1 MAINMQ
7 GSWTVSVKSKE
18 DFEPAQRFIIADAD
32 TGSGTYDAATTTSVD
47 VTGDHW
53 TIRIQMRQGAV
64 FVDEHDRITFPVVN
78 SGQYHFDIQ
87 ADGNASDPV
96 WDDLILTCSTPVTFE
111 DFLIYGNVSY
121 YNGCI
126 FNPCT
131 LPFLT
136 IESRTALAQVLQNP
150 ILRVPVA
157 NLDPARMRLPPPQ
170 PPGPTPDPPFVPL
183 VVRLRDTAALPAKGG
198 QIFKRSAAPPAVSL
212 KKASANALAQTF
224 SAASSFSVGATR
236 SQALT
241 DIDQLA
247 LARFVDRLFLR
258 CSTGPLPGV
267 VLRFQE
273 YDRTNAELAGGS
285 YTGTGDRE
293 TLGVCATDVNG
304 NYIFRFSRTL
314 AQYFHEAAVD
324 VAPGEDLFTQIF
336 PDVIAQ
342 LLAFDP
348 GHPAG
353 YSYESAP
360 YWNVP
365 FLKQINICVPQG
377 AAPVT
382 TACQGANAIQ
392 AIGNIFIGAPQP
404 GGARACF
411 GNTLR

>member
-32 TGSGTYDAATTTSVD
+32 TGNGTYDAGSTTSVD

-53 TIRIQMRQGAV
+53 TIRIQMQQGAV
-64 FVDEHDRITFPVVN
+64 FVDEHDRITFPVV
-78 SGQYHFDIQ
+78 SGGHYHFDIQ
-87 ADGNASDPV
+87 AEGNASDPV
-96 WDDLILTCSTPVTFE
+96 GDDLILTCSTPVTFE

-157 NLDPARMRLPPPQ
+157 KLYPDRLRVPPPQ

-183 VVRLRDTAALPAKGG
+183 VVPLRDTAALPAKAR
-198 QIFKRSAAPPAVSL
+198 QIFKRSAASPAVSPHT
-212 KKASANALAQTF
+212 APANALAQTF
-224 SAASSFSVGATR
+224 NAAGSFSVGATR
-236 SQALT
+236 SQALA

-273 YDRTNAELAGGS
+273 YDRTTPELAGGS
-285 YTGTGDRE
+285 STAPGDQE
-293 TLGVCATDVNG
+293 TLGASPPAAT
-304 NYIFRFSRTL
+304 
-314 AQYFHEAAVD
+314 
-324 VAPGEDLFTQIF
+324 P
-336 PDVIAQ
+336 
-342 LLAFDP
+342 
-348 GHPAG
+348 
-353 YSYESAP
+353 
-360 YWNVP
+360 
-365 FLKQINICVPQG
+365 
-377 AAPVT
+377 
-382 TACQGANAIQ
+382 
-392 AIGNIFIGAPQP
+392 
-404 GGARACF
+404 
-411 GNTLR
+411 